1 MSSYKL
7 FVGHLSPDTRQRDL
21 ERLFK
26 DRGFSRHI
34 SEVVVKAGYGFVVFE
49 DRRDADDAIVD
60 LNGRELLGSRI
71 QVEYAKQS
79 GDRGGRGGR
88 DFGSRRDDR
97 DDRGRER
104 RGYGGGGGGGYR
116 PASSRFGAP
125 YNTEFK
131 VLIDNLSSRAS
142 WQDIKDH
149 FRQAGEVTFAKC
161 HRERMGQGQV
171 EFANASDM
179 KNAIR
184 KLDNTELFGK
194 KIRLSTTYRISRSR
208 SKSHSRSRSPVVHK
222 RRSPSPRPR
231 SHSPSPRHSVS
242 RSRSR
247 SRSPR

>member
-1 MSSYKL
+1 MSTYEL

-34 SEVVVKAGYGFVVFE
+34 SEVVVKAGYGFVGFE

-88 DFGSRRDDR
+88 DFGSSRDDR

-116 PASSRFGAP
+116 SAPSRFGAP

-161 HRERMGQGQV
+161 HRERMGQGVV
-171 EFANASDM
+171 EFASYQDM
-179 KNAIR
+179 LSAVR
-184 KLDNTELFGK
+184 KLDETELFGK
-194 KIRLSTTYRISRSR
+194 KIKLSYNDG
-208 SKSHSRSRSPVVHK
+208 KYG
-222 RRSPSPRPR
+222 
-231 SHSPSPRHSVS
+231 S

-247 SRSPR
+247 SRSPRSRSPKRRSSRSFSRSPI